1 MKWTNGACSAL
12 IVGMALAACT
22 ATPPQQTAVTIT
34 RTIDTSCDLFKP
46 IYPACNDVVADT
58 TARQIVDHN
67 QVGAA
72 HCGWKPPAG
81 ARCTAQTGK

>member
-12 IVGMALAACT
+12 LVGVALAACT
-22 ATPPQQTAVTIT
+22 AVPAPQAPVTVT

-46 IYPACNDVVADT
+46 IYPSCSDVVADT
-58 TARQIVDHN
+58 TARQIVEHN

-72 HCGWKPPAG
+72 HCGWKPPTG
-81 ARCTAQTGK
+81 SRCNAPPGK